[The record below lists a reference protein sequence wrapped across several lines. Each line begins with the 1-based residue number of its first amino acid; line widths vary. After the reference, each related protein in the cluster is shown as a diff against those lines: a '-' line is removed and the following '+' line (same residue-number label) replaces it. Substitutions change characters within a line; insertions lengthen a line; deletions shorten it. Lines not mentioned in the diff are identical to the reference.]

1 MITIREL
8 AQAVQKAREAAA
20 EATLKFQSS
29 EMEWKAVNLPLIS
42 EVASTKKQ
50 LADADG
56 ALRAFALAEYEAT
69 KNKALGSGVNIR
81 VETRLGYDP
90 VTALLWAKK
99 HDMALIPESLDKKAF
114 EGLAK
119 ASVPPL
125 DFVKQVEVATV
136 TVATDLEKALLEVKP

>member
-8 AQAVQKAREAAA
+8 AQALHEARVEDTKRKGILQEAREAW
-20 EATLKFQSS
+20 ERHNSMLFD
-29 EMEWKAVNLPLIS
+29 
-42 EVASTKKQ
+42 
-50 LADADG
+50 DADRAKKRLAFVDD
-56 ALRAFALAEYEAT
+56 ALRVFALAEYEAT

-119 ASVPPL
+119 AHIPPL

-136 TVATDLEKALLEVKP
+136 TVAQDLEKALLEAQP

>member
-1 MITIREL
+1 MTTMREL
-8 AQAVQKAREAAA
+8 AQALYEARSYLGGADFELQNSKREWESKNRQLIDKVELAKKRLA
-20 EATLKFQSS
+20 EA
-29 EMEWKAVNLPLIS
+29 
-42 EVASTKKQ
+42 
-50 LADADG
+50 DG
-56 ALRAFALAEYEAT
+56 KLRAFALAEWGRMGE
-69 KNKALGSGVNIR
+69 KALGSGVNIR

-99 HDMALIPESLDKKAF
+99 HDMALSLDKKAF

-136 TVATDLEKALLEVKP
+136 TVAQDLAKVLEAKP